1 MSKVEMIWSCGERRS
16 GWGGGRVEKSG
27 GVEGAGGSA
36 SRSSCEGSEG
46 AWLMLGW
53 MQGRFAEMDVKDCE
67 KENT

>member
-1 MSKVEMIWSCGERRS
+1 M
-16 GWGGGRVEKSG
+16 GGGRVEKSG

-36 SRSSCEGSEG
+36 SRSSWEESRG

-53 MQGRFAEMDVKDCE
+53 VQGRFAEMDVIDCE